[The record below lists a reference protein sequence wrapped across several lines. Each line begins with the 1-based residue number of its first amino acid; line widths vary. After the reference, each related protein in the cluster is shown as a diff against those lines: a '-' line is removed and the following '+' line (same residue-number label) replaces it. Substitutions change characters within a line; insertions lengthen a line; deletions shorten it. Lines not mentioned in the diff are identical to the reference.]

1 MNVDLALIDRMWT
14 FGHDVSDG
22 DGVCVD
28 EKALA
33 QRLTLIIA
41 VEMQFL
47 DETEVSEVL
56 QQGLLGGLIREI
68 REEKLLSDVG

>member
-1 MNVDLALIDRMWT
+1 MNVYVALIDRMWA
-14 FGHDVSDG
+14 FGHGLSDG

-28 EKALA
+28 KKALA
-33 QRLTLIIA
+33 QRLALIIA

-56 QQGLLGGLIREI
+56 QQGLLGGLVREV
-68 REEKLLSDVG
+68 REEKLSSDVG